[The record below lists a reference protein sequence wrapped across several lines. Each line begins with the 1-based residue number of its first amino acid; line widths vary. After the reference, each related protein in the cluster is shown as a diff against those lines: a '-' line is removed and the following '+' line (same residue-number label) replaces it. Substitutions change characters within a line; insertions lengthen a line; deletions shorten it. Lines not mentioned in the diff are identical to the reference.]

1 MHFYLLSQLFFCSF
15 NLGFRMT
22 EYHPSKNFKKVRLRV
37 GEELEWDLYY
47 TAVAYDI
54 YTRVWYNAEESAEES
69 DDENI
74 QGPTIGQNS

>member
-1 MHFYLLSQLFFCSF
+1 
-15 NLGFRMT
+15 MT

-54 YTRVWYNAEESAEES
+54 YTLYSIHEYGTMSRKVPRRVMTTTSKVRL
-69 DDENI
+69 
-74 QGPTIGQNS
+74 GQNS